1 MPETSPKE
9 LEKLLAL
16 LPELYAPADADQ
28 FPRRLVELIGKLI
41 PCWNVGY
48 NEVDFLRG
56 RTTGVVSAA
65 DFDLN
70 RWLPIFDAHVGE
82 HPLIRHYRQH
92 PDDTRILRFCD
103 VTTPA
108 EFQRT
113 GIYNEFFLPLGR
125 PFQMGLTLRAGP
137 RRVIGVGVSR
147 GGSDFS
153 DAECGLLAALRP
165 HVLRAYQN
173 AKARTRQ
180 RKILETCR
188 HALDESNTALI
199 AMENERATL
208 ITVRAQRLLAKY
220 FPGVRTRAGTPLPEE
235 LRCRLAQLSPVFAST
250 GNGAAA
256 VTMVVRLGND
266 ELCVRR
272 LPGRFAGERL
282 LSLEERLCGSP
293 QQFQSLGLTAREA
306 EVASWLL
313 QGKSNPEIAVIT
325 SLSARTVEKHLERIY
340 AKLGVESRLA
350 ATLHLLRQCGSA

>member
-82 HPLIRHYRQH
+82 HPLIRHYQQH
-92 PDDTRILRFCD
+92 PDDTRILRFYD

-147 GGSDFS
+147 GG
-153 DAECGLLAALRP
+153 
-165 HVLRAYQN
+165 
-173 AKARTRQ
+173 
-180 RKILETCR
+180 
-188 HALDESNTALI
+188 
-199 AMENERATL
+199 
-208 ITVRAQRLLAKY
+208 
-220 FPGVRTRAGTPLPEE
+220 
-235 LRCRLAQLSPVFAST
+235 
-250 GNGAAA
+250 
-256 VTMVVRLGND
+256 
-266 ELCVRR
+266 
-272 LPGRFAGERL
+272 
-282 LSLEERLCGSP
+282 
-293 QQFQSLGLTAREA
+293 
-306 EVASWLL
+306 
-313 QGKSNPEIAVIT
+313 
-325 SLSARTVEKHLERIY
+325 
-340 AKLGVESRLA
+340 
-350 ATLHLLRQCGSA
+350 